1 MSVRPVTLPARPD
14 RVDRRGIG
22 ILACG
27 HACVD
32 MAQGA
37 VPALIPFLIHHR
49 HYSYAAAAALL
60 LAMTITSSLIQPVFG
75 HYADRR
81 SLPWLLPGGVLIAG
95 IGIGLSGLM
104 PSYPLTFAAVA
115 LAGVGVGA
123 YHPEAAR
130 YANYVSGHRRASGM
144 SLFSVGGNVGFALGP
159 VLVTPVVLLLG
170 LHATPWL
177 IVPYLVVAASIT
189 ASLPHLLSFRPDAP
203 GARANRSSPSPAS
216 PRPDRWRPF
225 SLVAG
230 VAAFRSGA
238 YFGLQAFIPSYFI
251 SHFGA
256 STGQA
261 NAALTVLLV
270 SGAVGT
276 LVGGRLADRIGRRP
290 ILVGCMAVLPPLILL
305 VLVSGQVFGFVL
317 LALVGFFIIGNFSIT
332 VVLGQEFLPNR
343 IGIAAGVTLGAAIG
357 VGGVTSAL
365 LGLLADAAGLT
376 TVMLVIA
383 ALPIPGLACALALP
397 RGRARGKAVRRD
409 TAREETARGDT
420 VRRDTARN
428 DQAAGGAGAVSKPKP
443 ASVS

>member
-1 MSVRPVTLPARPD
+1 V
-14 RVDRRGIG
+14 
-22 ILACG
+22 
-27 HACVD
+27 
-32 MAQGA
+32 
-37 VPALIPFLIHHR
+37 
-49 HYSYAAAAALL
+49 
-60 LAMTITSSLIQPVFG
+60 
-75 HYADRR
+75 
-81 SLPWLLPGGVLIAG
+81 
-95 IGIGLSGLM
+95 
-104 PSYPLTFAAVA
+104 
-115 LAGVGVGA
+115 
-123 YHPEAAR
+123 
-130 YANYVSGHRRASGM
+130 
-144 SLFSVGGNVGFALGP
+144 
-159 VLVTPVVLLLG
+159 
-170 LHATPWL
+170 
-177 IVPYLVVAASIT
+177 VVAATIT

-203 GARANRSSPSPAS
+203 RARASSSSAAAPPQ
-216 PRPDRWRPF
+216 RPDRWRPF

-256 STGQA
+256 SAGQA

-270 SGAVGT
+270 SGAAGT

-376 TVMLVIA
+376 AVMLVIA

-397 RGRARGKAVRRD
+397 RGRARS
-409 TAREETARGDT
+409 
-420 VRRDTARN
+420 
-428 DQAAGGAGAVSKPKP
+428 GAGARRPVG
-443 ASVS
+443 ATD